1 MRSGNSKY
9 NKLMEVF
16 WLTIVLL
23 VVVIWL
29 LCMVKKMFWDDLE
42 MKDSVKKRIKRKMDV
57 DD

>member
-1 MRSGNSKY
+1 M
-9 NKLMEVF
+9 
-16 WLTIVLL
+16 TIVLL

>member
-1 MRSGNSKY
+1 
-9 NKLMEVF
+9 MEVF

-42 MKDSVKKRIKRKMDV
+42 MKDSVKKKIKKKMDV